1 MKATAMTTMMAIIN
15 EVIVF
20 IKELL
25 GLNNIGFVRMRRLEM
40 LAIYLVSRFTF
51 NHRKRVL
58 NGYDTNQ
65 HTDNQ
70 KFE

>member
-1 MKATAMTTMMAIIN
+1 MTTMMAIIN
-15 EVIVF
+15 EVVVF

-25 GLNNIGFVRMRRLEM
+25 RLNNIGFVRMRRLEM
-40 LAIYLVSRFTF
+40 LAIYLMSRFNF

-65 HTDNQ
+65 NTNNQ